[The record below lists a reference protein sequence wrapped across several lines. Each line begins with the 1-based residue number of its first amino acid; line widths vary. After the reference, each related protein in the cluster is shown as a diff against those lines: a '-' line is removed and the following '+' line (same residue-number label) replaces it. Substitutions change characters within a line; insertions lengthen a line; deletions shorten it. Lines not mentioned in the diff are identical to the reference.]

1 MRSSRE
7 RGTIIDG
14 EGREETTMASPVVRN
29 FMKQQ
34 GFVDEPPDACDM
46 HFQGLYFQPRIVF
59 PLVLVGILLQSA
71 PWFLVLSAILWW
83 NTVVA
88 SLNPFEL
95 AYNRFVAGPRGAPRL
110 TPAPMP
116 RRFAQGM
123 AAAFTLGA
131 GTALLTH
138 QPLIAWVLQAFLVV
152 AFSALLFGRFCL
164 GAYVYHLLKGR
175 VAFAN
180 STLPWARG

>member
-59 PLVLVGILLQSA
+59 PLVLVGILLQNGVF
-71 PWFLVLSAILWW
+71 FLALSAILWW
-83 NTVVA
+83 NVLVPR
-88 SLNPFEL
+88 LNPFE
-95 AYNRFVAGPRGAPRL
+95 AVYN
-110 TPAPMP
+110 
-116 RRFAQGM
+116 
-123 AAAFTLGA
+123 
-131 GTALLTH
+131 H
-138 QPLIAWVLQAFLVV
+138 WI
-152 AFSALLFGRFCL
+152 
-164 GAYVYHLLKGR
+164 
-175 VAFAN
+175 
-180 STLPWARG
+180 